1 MIGRGEVISLS
12 DKQATIRRFGRPELT
27 YPRWQVQ
34 EAVALWELI
43 NPDHPPTREK
53 RRTIGFVRKH
63 AGFGGKV
70 ALVEASYR

>member
-12 DKQATIRRFGRPELT
+12 DKQATIRRFGRAELT

-43 NPDHPPTREK
+43 K
-53 RRTIGFVRKH
+53 
-63 AGFGGKV
+63 
-70 ALVEASYR
+70 